1 MSKAGLDKV
10 AVLSFCGAVLGTSV
24 WTGQAMSDTLRR
36 QVSFKF
42 DELATT
48 ISLECFNGTPKKI
61 FYMNFEL
68 KKNGES
74 ITFIYQRIKPNIL
87 TVVIYKANIIA
98 MTSYSGRRRRT
109 P

>member
-1 MSKAGLDKV
+1 
-10 AVLSFCGAVLGTSV
+10 
-24 WTGQAMSDTLRR
+24 MSDTLRR
-36 QVSFKF
+36 QVRFKF

-48 ISLECFNGTPKKI
+48 ISLECFNGTPKKN

-98 MTSYSGRRRRT
+98 MTTYSGHRRRT